1 MRKPTD
7 HPIFSVVRIG
17 WASFFS
23 IRVEVP
29 EDFLAPHDDPPP
41 QRRHCTELVLEDAE
55 PSKAP

>member
-7 HPIFSVVRIG
+7 HPMFSVVRAD

-29 EDFLAPHDDPPP
+29 EDFLVPRDDPPP
-41 QRRHCTELVLEDAE
+41 QRRHCTELMLEGAE
-55 PSKAP
+55 PPKTP